1 MTELVP
7 QVAGQSETSSSQDL
21 PSPSFEELA
30 MPLLDSA
37 YNLARW
43 LTQNPSEAE
52 DLVQETLLKAL
63 RSFTSFRPG
72 TNFRAWIFRI
82 LRNTFLSSRTKLQWR
97 NEVAIAVDDD
107 LAQLSASSGTPETLL
122 IDRCGIDAI
131 RSAIEGLPLAYREV
145 IILCDVEQA
154 SYREIAAILSIPIG
168 TVMSRLARA
177 RKILQKAACD
187 TIASLVTSDG
197 NERGSCRTYHR
208 SASPTTR
215 NAGTVQ

>member
-7 QVAGQSETSSSQDL
+7 RVAGSSETSSSQGY
-21 PSPSFEELA
+21 PSPSFEELS

-52 DLVQETLLKAL
+52 DLVQETFLKAL
-63 RSFTSFRPG
+63 RAFTSFQPG

-82 LRNTFLSSRTKLQWR
+82 MRNTFLSSRSKLQWC
-97 NEVAIAVDDD
+97 NAVAIVVDED
-107 LAQLSASSGTPETLL
+107 LTQLPASSGTPESLL

-154 SYREIAAILSIPIG
+154 TYREIATILSIPIG

-177 RKILQKAACD
+177 RKILRKAACNP
-187 TIASLVTSDG
+187 IASLVTSDG
-197 NERGSCRTYHR
+197 NQREACRTYQR
-208 SASPTTR
+208 STSPNIR
-215 NAGTVQ
+215 NVGAVQ